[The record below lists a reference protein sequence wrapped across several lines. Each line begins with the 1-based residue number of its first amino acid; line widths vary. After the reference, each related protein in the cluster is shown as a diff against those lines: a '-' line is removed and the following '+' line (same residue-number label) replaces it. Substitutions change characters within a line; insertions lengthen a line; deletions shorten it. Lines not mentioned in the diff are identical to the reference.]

1 MLLKS
6 NDKMPNPMTC
16 QLVLDGTKLHL
27 RYLTGLTIVQCPEEF
42 VKKVSNLYYID

>member
-1 MLLKS
+1 
-6 NDKMPNPMTC
+6 MTC

-27 RYLTGLTIVQCPEEF
+27 RYLTGLTIVPVKCPEEF